1 MKWLGAEQ
9 LSTHCVQSILR

>member
-9 LSTHCVQSILR
+9 LSIHCVQSILR